1 MFAGNLTYNVLS
13 SEAEKIIPHLFDGF
27 DPNFKEKAKAGDIIV
42 AGANFGCGSSREH
55 PAVGLAHI
63 GIKAV
68 IVKSVNRIF
77 YRSAV
82 NQGLPIIVLPE
93 AVDAFGK
100 GDTVDI
106 SFEKGEL
113 KVGGKVFPFSPLPD
127 KLMKIFEE
135 KGLVNY
141 LKKG

>member
-1 MFAGNLTYNVLS
+1 
-13 SEAEKIIPHLFDGF
+13 
-27 DPNFKEKAKAGDIIV
+27 
-42 AGANFGCGSSREH
+42 
-55 PAVGLAHI
+55 
-63 GIKAV
+63 
-68 IVKSVNRIF
+68 VNRIF

-106 SFEKGEL
+106 NFEKGEL
-113 KVGGKVFPFSPLPD
+113 NVGGKVFPFSPLPD